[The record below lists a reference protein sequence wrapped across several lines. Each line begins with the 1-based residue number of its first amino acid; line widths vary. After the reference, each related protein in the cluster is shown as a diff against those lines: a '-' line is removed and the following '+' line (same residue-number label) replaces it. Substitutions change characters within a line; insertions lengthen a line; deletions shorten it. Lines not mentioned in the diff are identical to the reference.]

1 MKGADMDTTAPGG
14 VLDRA
19 PMRARVV
26 SVQAG
31 GLPQAY
37 DVLVGRGLLRDLP
50 SLLMERVPAH
60 GWVVIADT
68 TVAAF
73 YGGELVQRLRA
84 RGLDA
89 NLLTF
94 PAGEQHK
101 TRETWAN
108 LTDAML
114 ALGSGR
120 DAAVVALGG
129 GVTGDLAGFVAASFM
144 RGVPVVQV
152 PTSLVAMIDA
162 SVGGKTGVDT
172 PAGKNL
178 VGAFHPPRLV
188 VADPETVRTLP
199 VAERAQGLVEAFK
212 HGFIL
217 DEAYL
222 DTLERDVSS
231 LLAGDEAALEAAV
244 LRSVELKAMVVTRD
258 EREGHYRQILNFGH
272 TLGHALEAASG
283 YRLPHGSAVGLG
295 MVLEARLGEMLGVT
309 ASDTWRRV
317 ARAVESLGLP
327 SRLPEGFQAEA
338 ALSFLGTDKKRREGR
353 VRCVLLRRAGVVDQ
367 GVEWSH
373 VVERGCIEAI
383 MAEAGDQ
390 S

>member
-1 MKGADMDTTAPGG
+1 MKGGDMETTVPVETVG
-14 VLDRA
+14 RA
-19 PMRARVV
+19 PISAHVV
-26 SVQAG
+26 SVVAG

-37 DVLVGRGLLRDLP
+37 DVLVGRGLLKDLP
-50 SLLMERVPAH
+50 SLIMERVPAH

-73 YGGELVQRLRA
+73 YGGELVQRLR
-84 RGLDA
+84 GCGMEA

-114 ALGSGR
+114 NLGSGR
-120 DAAVVALGG
+120 DAAVIALGG

-188 VADPETVRTLP
+188 VADAETVRTLP

-222 DTLERDVSS
+222 GTLERDVSS
-231 LLAGDEAALEAAV
+231 LLAGEEAALEAAV
-244 LRSVELKAMVVTRD
+244 LRSVELKAMVVTQD
-258 EREGHYRQILNFGH
+258 EREGHYRQVLNFGH
-272 TLGHALEAASG
+272 TIGHALEAASG
-283 YRLPHGSAVGLG
+283 YSLPHGSAVGLG
-295 MVLEARLGEMLGVT
+295 MVLEARLGERLGVT
-309 ASDTWRRV
+309 EQGTWKRI
-317 ARAVESLGLP
+317 ARAVESLGLH
-327 SRLPEGFQAEA
+327 SRLPEGFRAEA
-338 ALSFLGTDKKRREGR
+338 ALAFLDTDKKRREGR
-353 VRCVLLRRAGVVDQ
+353 VRCVLLRRPGVVDQ
-367 GVEWSH
+367 GVGWSH
-373 VVERGCIEAI
+373 AVERESIEEV
-383 MAEAGDQ
+383 MAEAGNQ
-390 S
+390 P